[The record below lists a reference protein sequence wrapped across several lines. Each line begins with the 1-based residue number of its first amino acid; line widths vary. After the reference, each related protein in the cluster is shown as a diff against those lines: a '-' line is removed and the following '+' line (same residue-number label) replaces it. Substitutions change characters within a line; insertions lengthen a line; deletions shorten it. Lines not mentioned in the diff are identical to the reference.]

1 MITYFMLIKGAK
13 GSSII
18 PEETT
23 LWIEEHAM
31 LVLAITFAG
40 FTVLLQLL
48 NWLFRFNILRF
59 VVLLG
64 TFGLAL
70 AFAGNDLVNF
80 IGVPMAGYES
90 FKAYMATPGATPD
103 GFMMGVLKEP
113 VDTNSWFLLAAG
125 LVMVVTLWTSKKA
138 RTVVD
143 TTLSL
148 ARQDSGVERFQSSP
162 SSRFLVRVA
171 VGASN
176 SISMAIPKG
185 ARSFLARQFER
196 SEEVVRREKE
206 EGLSFDMIRASI
218 NLVVASVL
226 IAFGTSL
233 KLPLS
238 TTYVTFMV
246 AMGTSLA
253 DKAWGRESAVYRISG
268 VMAVIG
274 GWFLT
279 ALIAFGASFLMATM
293 IYWGGM
299 IALGLLVLAAV
310 FFVIRTHAI
319 HKRRE
324 NDRRKE
330 EDSLSL
336 MSDDPDSMVHT
347 FVSKVNDILEQ
358 TADALSFM
366 IEGFRDEKLKDLKRA
381 RKTVQ
386 EINQES
392 KLLKNGISQAILGLR
407 ENALDAGPY
416 YVQVVDYLREVTHSA
431 NFMIEPVY
439 QHISNNHKGLS
450 DEQAVELTH
459 LHKDVRILIDRIKSC
474 MLKGEYE
481 EVSALIERQ
490 GALLQEIQGLRKK
503 QVKRIKEDK
512 ATTKGSVIYLDLL
525 SESKNLL
532 LYTVNILKSMR
543 DLHQALRS

>member
-1 MITYFMLIKGAK
+1 
-13 GSSII
+13 
-18 PEETT
+18 
-23 LWIEEHAM
+23 
-31 LVLAITFAG
+31 
-40 FTVLLQLL
+40 
-48 NWLFRFNILRF
+48 
-59 VVLLG
+59 
-64 TFGLAL
+64 
-70 AFAGNDLVNF
+70 
-80 IGVPMAGYES
+80 
-90 FKAYMATPGATPD
+90 
-103 GFMMGVLKEP
+103 
-113 VDTNSWFLLAAG
+113 
-125 LVMVVTLWTSKKA
+125 
-138 RTVVD
+138 
-143 TTLSL
+143 
-148 ARQDSGVERFQSSP
+148 
-162 SSRFLVRVA
+162 
-171 VGASN
+171 
-176 SISMAIPKG
+176 
-185 ARSFLARQFER
+185 
-196 SEEVVRREKE
+196 
-206 EGLSFDMIRASI
+206 
-218 NLVVASVL
+218 
-226 IAFGTSL
+226 
-233 KLPLS
+233 
-238 TTYVTFMV
+238 
-246 AMGTSLA
+246 
-253 DKAWGRESAVYRISG
+253 
-268 VMAVIG
+268 
-274 GWFLT
+274 
-279 ALIAFGASFLMATM
+279 
-293 IYWGGM
+293 
-299 IALGLLVLAAV
+299 
-310 FFVIRTHAI
+310 
-319 HKRRE
+319 
-324 NDRRKE
+324 
-330 EDSLSL
+330 
-336 MSDDPDSMVHT
+336 
-347 FVSKVNDILEQ
+347 VNDILEQ